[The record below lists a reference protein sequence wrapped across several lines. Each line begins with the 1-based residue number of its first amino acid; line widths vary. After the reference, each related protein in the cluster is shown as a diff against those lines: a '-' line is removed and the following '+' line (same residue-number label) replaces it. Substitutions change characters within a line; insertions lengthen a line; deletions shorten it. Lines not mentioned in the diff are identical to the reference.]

1 MNYFAHG
8 RNFLSDPYFLAGT
21 AVPDWLSAVDRRVRV
36 KSKHAAPFLGPAAAR
51 LAALAAG
58 IQQHYRDDRWF
69 HRTRA
74 FAEISWQLTVAVR
87 DALPGDDGFRP
98 SFLGHILLE
107 ILLDAALIADAPQQ
121 LDAYYAA
128 FAGLDAV
135 AVRDGVSQMAHQPV
149 ESLAVFIPGFC
160 GERFLYDYLDDAKL
174 LARLNRVMR
183 RVQLPTLPD
192 RFVELLPSARQTVR
206 RRRDELLAGED
217 QRSLI
222 AEDQHHTTGD
232 LP

>member
-8 RNFLSDPYFLAGT
+8 RNFVSDPYFLAGT

-36 KSKHAAPFLGPAAAR
+36 KSKHAAPFLGHADVR

-69 HRTRA
+69 HHTRA

-87 DALPGDDGFRP
+87 DTLPGDAGFRP

-107 ILLDAALIADAPQQ
+107 ILLDAALIADAPHQ

-128 FAGLDAV
+128 FARLDAGAV
-135 AVRDGVSQMAHQPV
+135 ADGVSQMAHQPV
-149 ESLAVFIPGFC
+149 EWLAALIPKFC
-160 GERFLYDYLDDAKL
+160 AERFLYDYADDAKL

-183 RVQLPTLPD
+183 RVQLPELPD
-192 RFVELLPSARQTVR
+192 RFVELLPSARRTVYE
-206 RRRDELLAGED
+206 RRDELLAGED
-217 QRSLI
+217 GRS
-222 AEDQHHTTGD
+222 HVV
-232 LP
+232 

>member
-36 KSKHAAPFLGPAAAR
+36 KTKHAAPFLEHADPR

-69 HRTRA
+69 HATRA
-74 FAEISWQLTVAVR
+74 FAETSWQLTAAVR
-87 DALPGDDGFRP
+87 DALPGDEGFRP
-98 SFLGHILLE
+98 SLLGHILVE
-107 ILLDAALIADAPQQ
+107 ILLDATLIADAPQQ

-128 FAGLDAV
+128 CARLDVV
-135 AVRDGVSQMAHQPV
+135 AVTDGVSQMARQPV
-149 ESLAVFIPGFC
+149 ELLGVFIPGFC
-160 GERFLYDYLDDAKL
+160 AERFLYDYRDDAKL

-183 RVQLPTLPD
+183 RVQLPALPD
-192 RFVELLPSARQTVR
+192 RFVELLPPARQMVR
-206 RRRDELLAGED
+206 QRRDELLAGED
-217 QRSLI
+217 RRCPT
-222 AEDQHHTTGD
+222 A
-232 LP
+232 

>member
-8 RNFLSDPYFLAGT
+8 RRFLSDPYFLAGT

-36 KSKHAAPFLGPAAAR
+36 KSKHAAPFLGHADAR

-87 DALPGDDGFRP
+87 DTLPGDEGFRP

-107 ILLDAALIADAPQQ
+107 ILLDAALIEDAPQQ
-121 LDAYYAA
+121 VDAYYAA
-128 FAGLDAV
+128 FSRLDA
-135 AVRDGVSQMAHQPV
+135 AVVTDGVSQMAHQSL
-149 ESLAVFIPGFC
+149 ESLAVFLPGFC
-160 GERFLYDYLDDAKL
+160 SARFLYDYLDDAKL

-183 RVQLPTLPD
+183 RVQLPALPD
-192 RFVELLPSARQTVR
+192 SFVEVLPSARHMVR
-206 RRRDELLAGED
+206 QRRDELLAGED
-217 QRSLI
+217 QRCPT
-222 AEDQHHTTGD
+222 A
-232 LP
+232 